1 MRKFATAFICL
12 LFFIALPVA
21 AVDDTVIDLN
31 NQIQTKQQELETLK
45 KRIETYQNAIV
56 DKQNQVS
63 SLRNQLNIL
72 DDKIEQAALELEAN
86 ELKLNTVTLQI
97 QAVTLDIAARE
108 ADISQ
113 KKSQI
118 SELVRQLYQA
128 DQKTLLEVLVLNSS
142 LGAFFDQLNYLE
154 ELEKALQNDIA
165 DLKIVKAELVRQQQ
179 NLASY
184 RVQLVKSREE
194 IELAKANLES
204 EQQTKALILQQT
216 RQSENRYQTLLAQ
229 TKEERTQANRE
240 VAELES
246 EIRNRLQLA
255 GPEALAQLG
264 DTNFIWPVTPNKGIS
279 TYFYDPTY
287 IFRRYFEHP
296 AIDIPKPQGTAIK
309 AAASGYVARA
319 KAAGLG
325 YSYIMLVHKDGF
337 ATVYGHVSRIDV
349 EEGTYVTKGQ
359 TIGAVGG
366 LPGTSGAGR
375 LTTGPHLHFEI
386 RSNGIPVNP
395 LEYLP

>member
-56 DKQNQVS
+56 DKQNKVS

-229 TKEERTQANRE
+229 TEEERTQANRE

-359 TIGAVGG
+359 VIGAVGG
-366 LPGTSGAGR
+366 LPGASGAGR

>member
-165 DLKIVKAELVRQQQ
+165 DLKIVNAELVRQQQ

-229 TKEERTQANRE
+229 TEEERTQANRE

>member
-56 DKQNQVS
+56 DKQNKVS

-165 DLKIVKAELVRQQQ
+165 DLKIVKAELERQKQ

-359 TIGAVGG
+359 SIGAVGG

>member
-229 TKEERTQANRE
+229 TEEERTQANRE

-359 TIGAVGG
+359 SIGAVGG

>member
-56 DKQNQVS
+56 DKQNKVS

-229 TKEERTQANRE
+229 TEEERTQANRE

-359 TIGAVGG
+359 SIGAVGG

>member
-21 AVDDTVIDLN
+21 AVDDKVIDLN

-229 TKEERTQANRE
+229 TEEERTQANLE

-359 TIGAVGG
+359 VIGAVGG

>member
-229 TKEERTQANRE
+229 TEEERTQANRE

-337 ATVYGHVSRIDV
+337 ATVYGHVSR
-349 EEGTYVTKGQ
+349 
-359 TIGAVGG
+359 
-366 LPGTSGAGR
+366 
-375 LTTGPHLHFEI
+375 
-386 RSNGIPVNP
+386 
-395 LEYLP
+395 

>member
-216 RQSENRYQTLLAQ
+216 GNQKIVTKRYSRKLKRSVPRLTGKWLNWNRKSE
-229 TKEERTQANRE
+229 
-240 VAELES
+240 
-246 EIRNRLQLA
+246 
-255 GPEALAQLG
+255 
-264 DTNFIWPVTPNKGIS
+264 
-279 TYFYDPTY
+279 
-287 IFRRYFEHP
+287 
-296 AIDIPKPQGTAIK
+296 
-309 AAASGYVARA
+309 
-319 KAAGLG
+319 
-325 YSYIMLVHKDGF
+325 
-337 ATVYGHVSRIDV
+337 TVY
-349 EEGTYVTKGQ
+349 
-359 TIGAVGG
+359 
-366 LPGTSGAGR
+366 
-375 LTTGPHLHFEI
+375 
-386 RSNGIPVNP
+386 N
-395 LEYLP
+395 

>member
-229 TKEERTQANRE
+229 TEEERTQANRE

-359 TIGAVGG
+359 VIGAVGG

-386 RSNGIPVNP
+386 RVNGIPVNP

>member
-21 AVDDTVIDLN
+21 AVDDKVIDLN

-56 DKQNQVS
+56 DKQNKVS

-229 TKEERTQANRE
+229 TEEERTQANRE

-359 TIGAVGG
+359 SIGAVGG

>member
-229 TKEERTQANRE
+229 TEEERTQANRE

-359 TIGAVGG
+359 SIGAVGG
-366 LPGTSGAGR
+366 LPGPSGAGR

>member
-229 TKEERTQANRE
+229 TEEERTQANRE

-359 TIGAVGG
+359 VIGAVGG

>member
-229 TKEERTQANRE
+229 TEEERTQANRE

-359 TIGAVGG
+359 VIGAVGG

-395 LEYLP
+395 L

>member
-56 DKQNQVS
+56 DKQNKVS

-229 TKEERTQANRE
+229 TEEERTQANRE

-359 TIGAVGG
+359 VIGAVGG

-386 RSNGIPVNP
+386 RVNGIPVNP

>member
-31 NQIQTKQQELETLK
+31 NQIQTKKQELETLK

-229 TKEERTQANRE
+229 TEEERTQANRE

>member
-21 AVDDTVIDLN
+21 AVDDKVIDLN

-229 TKEERTQANRE
+229 TEEERTQANRE

>member
-21 AVDDTVIDLN
+21 AVDDKVIDLN

-229 TKEERTQANRE
+229 TEEERTQANRE

-359 TIGAVGG
+359 SIGAVGG

>member
-229 TKEERTQANRE
+229 TEEERTQANRE

>member
-21 AVDDTVIDLN
+21 AVDDKVIDLN

-359 TIGAVGG
+359 VIGAVGG

>member
-56 DKQNQVS
+56 DKQNKVS

-229 TKEERTQANRE
+229 TEEERTQANRE